1 MNIIIRLFAL
11 LLLATPLAWA
21 QPDAEQEYFSEAELE
36 QLLAPVALYPD
47 TVLSHL
53 LIAATYPLEVV
64 QAERWARKHSHLKG
78 EEAVAAVDNRDWD
91 PSVKALV
98 AFPQLLERMSED
110 LDWTRRL
117 GEAFLID
124 EAQVLTSIQ
133 NLRQRAYAEGNL
145 KTTEYVE
152 VVREPQTIIIE
163 PRVKEVVYIPY
174 YDTRVVYG
182 TWHWHDHH
190 PVYWHRPSHYYGSSG
205 FYWGSG
211 IHVGSGFY
219 FSSFHWGRH
228 QTVVVNI
235 HHHDRPRFYSARS
248 VAHYRHAN
256 HWRHDPQHRRGVAY
270 RAARLSQSYDSPRQE
285 SFRQEAGRHSAG
297 RQLSSERQS
306 SGLVRNRVEEAL
318 RASPTQR
325 VDRANQPSVQRAA
338 EQAAREPHSGTR
350 LEQRTSPGRTQQ
362 PARAA
367 AQRAQEPVQ
376 RTRESAARTS
386 SNERQHSQRRR
397 ETETLR
403 QHNAGSQSFQRGALE
418 RVERTRSSGNASNT
432 SPRREASG
440 GAASRAAQ
448 LRARSQDN

>member
-1 MNIIIRLFAL
+1 MNTIIRIFAL
-11 LLLATPLAWA
+11 LLLAAPLAWA
-21 QPDAEQEYFSEAELE
+21 QQDAEQDYFSEAELE

-64 QAERWARKHSHLKG
+64 QAERWARKNSHLKG
-78 EEAVAAVDNRDWD
+78 EQAVAAVDNRDWD

-133 NLRQRAYAEGNL
+133 NLRQRAYTEGNL

-182 TWHWHDHH
+182 TWHWADHH

-219 FSSFHWGRH
+219 FSSFNWGRH
-228 QTVVVNI
+228 QTVVVNV

-248 VAHYRHAN
+248 VAHYQHSN

-270 RAARLSQSYDSPRQE
+270 RAARLSQSYNSPRQE
-285 SFRQEAGRHSAG
+285 TAHY
-297 RQLSSERQS
+297 SSESRRTGSQRQS
-306 SGLVRNRVEEAL
+306 NGLVRNRVEEAL

-325 VDRANQPSVQRAA
+325 IERASQPAGRRAA
-338 EQAAREPHSGTR
+338 EQVARQQNGGTR
-350 LEQRTSPGRTQQ
+350 LEQRTTSDRAQQ
-362 PARAA
+362 PARAETQRTQGVVQRTTESA
-367 AQRAQEPVQ
+367 ARAPSNERQQSQRIQ
-376 RTRESAARTS
+376 RTREAAP
-386 SNERQHSQRRR
+386 Q
-397 ETETLR
+397 R
-403 QHNAGSQSFQRGALE
+403 QHNSGGQSVQRT
-418 RVERTRSSGNASNT
+418 ERTRSSGNTGNAR
-432 SPRREASG
+432 PQREASG

-448 LRARSQDN
+448 MRARSQDN

>member
-1 MNIIIRLFAL
+1 MNTVIRILAL
-11 LLLATPLAWA
+11 LLLAAPLAWA
-21 QPDAEQEYFSEAELE
+21 QPDAEEDYFSQAELE

-78 EEAVAAVDNRDWD
+78 EEAVAAVEDRDWD

-145 KTTEYVE
+145 KTTEHLE
-152 VVREPQTIIIE
+152 VVRETKTIIIE
-163 PRVKEVVYIPY
+163 PRVKEVVYIPH

-182 TWHWHDHH
+182 PWHWHDHH
-190 PVYWHRPSHYYGSSG
+190 PVYWHRPSHYYGSTG

-228 QTVVVNI
+228 QTVVVNV

-285 SFRQEAGRHSAG
+285 TSLLERARRSAEP
-297 RQLSSERQS
+297 RRLNSERQS

-318 RASPTQR
+318 RASPAQR
-325 VDRANQPSVQRAA
+325 VEQANGGPVRRAA
-338 EQAAREPHSGTR
+338 EQAARAQQSGTR
-350 LEQRTSPGRTQQ
+350 LEQRTSPARAQQ

-367 AQRAQEPVQ
+367 AQRTQESAQ
-376 RTRESAARTS
+376 RIRESAARAP
-386 SNERQHSQRRR
+386 SNERQQKQHRR
-397 ETETLR
+397 EAQPQR
-403 QHNAGSQSFQRGALE
+403 QQSSGSQSFQRGALE
-418 RVERTRSSGNASNT
+418 RVERARSSGNA

-440 GAASRAAQ
+440 GVATRAAQ
-448 LRARSQDN
+448 LRARSQGN

>member
-1 MNIIIRLFAL
+1 MNAVIRIFAL
-11 LLLATPLAWA
+11 LLLTTPLAWA
-21 QPDAEQEYFSEAELE
+21 QPDSEQEYFSEAELE

-78 EEAVAAVDNRDWD
+78 EEAVAAVEDRDWD

-152 VVREPQTIIIE
+152 VVRETETIIIE

-190 PVYWHRPSHYYGSSG
+190 PVYWHRPSHYYGSTG

-228 QTVVVNI
+228 QTVVVNL
-235 HHHDRPRFYSARS
+235 HHHDSPRFYSARS

-270 RAARLSQSYDSPRQE
+270 RAARLSQSYNSPRQE
-285 SFRQEAGRHSAG
+285 TVRYSAENRRG
-297 RQLSSERQS
+297 GSERQS

-318 RASPTQR
+318 RASP
-325 VDRANQPSVQRAA
+325 AQRAEQA
-338 EQAAREPHSGTR
+338 KHVPVRRASEQAARGQQSGTR
-350 LEQRTSPGRTQQ
+350 LEQRTSPGRSQT

-367 AQRAQEPVQ
+367 AQRAQEPAQ
-376 RTRESAARTS
+376 RTRESAARLP
-386 SNERQHSQRRR
+386 SNERQQSQRMR
-397 ETETLR
+397 EATPQR
-403 QHNAGSQSFQRGALE
+403 QQNSARQSVQ
-418 RVERTRSSGNASNT
+418 RVERTNNA

-448 LRARSQDN
+448 MRARSQDN

>member
-1 MNIIIRLFAL
+1 MNTFFRIFAL
-11 LLLATPLAWA
+11 ILLATPLAWA
-21 QPDAEQEYFSEAELE
+21 QEDPEQEYFSEAELE

-64 QAERWARKHSHLKG
+64 QAERWARQNSHLKG
-78 EEAVAAVDNRDWD
+78 EQAVAAVENRDWD

-124 EAQVLTSIQ
+124 ETEVLTSIQ

-190 PVYWHRPSHYYGSSG
+190 PVYWHRPSHYYGNSG

-228 QTVVVNI
+228 QTVVVNL
-235 HHHDRPRFYSARS
+235 HHQDRPRFYSGRS

-270 RAARLSQSYDSPRQE
+270 RAARLSQSYQSPRQE
-285 SFRQEAGRHSAG
+285 SVRHSAG
-297 RQLSSERQS
+297 PRRLGSERQS
-306 SGLVRNRVEEAL
+306 SGLVRNRVEQAL
-318 RASPTQR
+318 RAQPAQR
-325 VDRANQPSVQRAA
+325 AEQTNQSAARRAA
-338 EQAAREPHSGTR
+338 EQSARTQQGATR
-350 LEQRTSPGRTQQ
+350 LEQRTSPGRPQQ

-367 AQRAQEPVQ
+367 AQRAQESAQ
-376 RTRESAARTS
+376 RTRESAARTPT
-386 SNERQHSQRRR
+386 NERQNSQHRREAVPQRQQSSGSQRV
-397 ETETLR
+397 
-403 QHNAGSQSFQRGALE
+403 Q
-418 RVERTRSSGNASNT
+418 RVEQTRSSGSNARNASPQRAT
-432 SPRREASG
+432 SG
-440 GAASRAAQ
+440 GAATRAAQ
-448 LRARSQDN
+448 MRARSQDN